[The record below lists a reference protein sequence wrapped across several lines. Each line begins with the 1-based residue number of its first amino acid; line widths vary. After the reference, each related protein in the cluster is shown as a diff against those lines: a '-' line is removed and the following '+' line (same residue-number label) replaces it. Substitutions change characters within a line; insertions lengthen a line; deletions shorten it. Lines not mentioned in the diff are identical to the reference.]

1 MAEIQSQS
9 VCRITLPTEALRKT
23 ASLRLPC
30 VFQFVVAAGS
40 LCCTT
45 PISASTF
52 TWSSAL
58 FLCLLLFSLSTLVPG
73 FRAYHDN
80 PGWSHLTFLNNYIGK
95 TFFPNKLILTGT
107 GMWTYLFRDHYSTCY
122 IGFEQREAEQ
132 MWCDTTLWDWASSL
146 ALLPSPWK
154 VGTWAKVP
162 WSQEEANTL
171 MLQMWYPSQTQ
182 TRTEPPRVFVGAR

>member
-9 VCRITLPTEALRKT
+9 VCRITLPAEALRKT
-23 ASLRLPC
+23 ASLRLPVC
-30 VFQFVVAAGS
+30 SSCRQS
-40 LCCTT
+40 LLHN
-45 PISASTF
+45 SD
-52 TWSSAL
+52 
-58 FLCLLLFSLSTLVPG
+58 LCLYLHMVFCFVSVSAAVLSVISTLVPG